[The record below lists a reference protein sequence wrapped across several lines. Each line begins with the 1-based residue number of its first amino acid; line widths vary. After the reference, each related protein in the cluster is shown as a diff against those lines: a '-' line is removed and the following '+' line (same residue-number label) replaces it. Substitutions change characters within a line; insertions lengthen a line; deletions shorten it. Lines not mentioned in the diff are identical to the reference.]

1 MRQLKIGARY
11 KRWRQV
17 GAHRAYRMCHVL
29 AKTERGWLIDCGDGT
44 RREITEE
51 EAEKMEEVRG

>member
-1 MRQLKIGARY
+1 MLKIGARY

-29 AKTERGWLIDCGDGT
+29 EKTERGWLIDCGDGT
-44 RREITEE
+44 RREISEE
-51 EAEKMEEVRG
+51 EAEELEEVK